1 MPSDLIRGW
10 TPVRVKKTPQNKKLA
25 PGSDSIRTDKALDAF
40 YFGRNPHEN
49 KTLFFLSIRQQFAH
63 IRQVVGDSA
72 DVLGSRDTVRYR
84 DFQEQE
90 IVPVQEIVE
99 RFGP

>member
-1 MPSDLIRGW
+1 
-10 TPVRVKKTPQNKKLA
+10 
-25 PGSDSIRTDKALDAF
+25 
-40 YFGRNPHEN
+40 
-49 KTLFFLSIRQQFAH
+49 LSIRQQFAH

-84 DFQEQE
+84 DFLEQE